1 MSKEDLFE
9 SEGVVVDVHPD
20 GRFRIRLENGHHVIA
35 YTSGKMRKNRIRMLA
50 GDRVTVEMTPYDLDK
65 GRIIFRHKDEKAM
78 PSAGPQRRP
87 FKRFK

>member
-1 MSKEDLFE
+1 
-9 SEGVVVDVHPD
+9 
-20 GRFRIRLENGHHVIA
+20 
-35 YTSGKMRKNRIRMLA
+35 
-50 GDRVTVEMTPYDLDK
+50 MTPYDLDK

>member
-35 YTSGKMRKNRIRMLA
+35 YTSGKMRKNRIRMLE

-65 GRIIFRHKDEKAM
+65 ARIIFRHKDEKAAA
-78 PSAGPQRRP
+78 STGPHRRP
-87 FKRFK
+87 MRRYR

>member
-65 GRIIFRHKDEKAM
+65 GRIIFRHKDEKAA
-78 PSAGPQRRP
+78 PAAGPQRRP